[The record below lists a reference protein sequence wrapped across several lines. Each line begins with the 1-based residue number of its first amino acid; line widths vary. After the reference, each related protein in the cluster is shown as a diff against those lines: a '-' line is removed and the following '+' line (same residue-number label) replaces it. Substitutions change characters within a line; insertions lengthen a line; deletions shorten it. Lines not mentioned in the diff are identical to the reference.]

1 MGKPEGLVQ
10 VNIFIPAE
18 WRAELKNLARIYS
31 VEEGRK
37 VTFADLIRRGIQ
49 EKFQLDAILP
59 TTDDDKDEAG
69 DDDE

>member
-1 MGKPEGLVQ
+1 MKTPEGHVQ

-18 WRAELKNLARIYS
+18 WREELKNLARIYS

-37 VTFADLIRRGIQ
+37 VTYIELICRGIQ

-59 TTDDDKDEAG
+59 DDSKDETG
-69 DDDE
+69 DNDE